1 MDSEK
6 EEDRGIHIDSNNIRF
21 SNSPARRT
29 QVQEV
34 QSPTKSVHP
43 EHNAMSGPTE
53 SIHKQADY
61 GMRTTDFFDDESDE
75 EDGLPRAITTDTFES
90 TSRSRSPTK
99 RKQMPPSGQSFVSR
113 CEPKRVS
120 MKALEPESEGYHR
133 MDSNLEQH
141 VPHPD
146 MADTES
152 YVGSVD
158 EFLPQTSPGGT
169 QLPKSAARLSS
180 TTRFRTS
187 GLGWNAASQAANYQ
201 SVYGKNRA
209 SSLYSDKIDQ
219 RLGVHQMAYEML
231 IQNMINDPEL
241 MSNKRSTIKDQRVSM
256 LPAALRTFD
265 PRSPRE
271 QLPANPS
278 PERTSSHR
286 SGQSRKKARFV
297 PSPID
302 VGNTRGSLPSDIVR
316 TPYPHYT
323 QQLHRKDMHRSPPPI
338 PESPGAQQ
346 SSDSLLTLSI
356 RRSNPNSRPRVTTLT
371 IPASNDYSA
380 IRTNEKGNTEQHTS
394 SHNFDDQDLFHQIHS
409 AYRSLASRFLR
420 AFCARSLSRIVVSSP
435 ATRAPEAG
443 HGWLLSPRSPRFLA
457 YQGPTDTF
465 SEETIMEIYRRPHSG
480 KQRFAFVH
488 WARRLAGSGQH
499 HHHHHHHHH
508 HQQQQQQ
515 QQQSSTNERHAE
527 RDFDAEQQRHPSS
540 YPPNTTTDPDAI
552 EDLVFLAEQPEGLE
566 FIVSWSVSR
575 ILSAL
580 LAIVFLSFAACLLWI
595 FLGSQTAPSQPF
607 SLGKGGLRGAGDRV
621 ESGVLIGVLVLLVGL
636 TGFGGWVGVS
646 WLVM

>member
-1 MDSEK
+1 MDTGREEYHGIHMDSN
-6 EEDRGIHIDSNNIRF
+6 SIRF

-29 QVQEV
+29 QVQQV
-34 QSPTKSVHP
+34 QSPTKSIHP
-43 EHNAMSGPTE
+43 EHNAMNDQTE
-53 SIHKQADY
+53 STHKQADY
-61 GMRTTDFFDDESDE
+61 GLRTTDFFDEESDE
-75 EDGLPRAITTDTFES
+75 EDGLPRAITTDTFDS
-90 TSRSRSPTK
+90 GSRSRSPAK

-120 MKALEPESEGYHR
+120 MKALEPESEGYQR
-133 MDSNLEQH
+133 VDSNLDRQ
-141 VPHPD
+141 VPNPD

-158 EFLPQTSPGGT
+158 EFLPQTSPGGS
-169 QLPKSAARLSS
+169 QLPKPAARLSS

-201 SVYGKNRA
+201 NIYGHNRG
-209 SSLYSDKIDQ
+209 SSTYSDKVDQ

-241 MSNKRSTIKDQRVSM
+241 VSNKRSTLKEQRISM

-265 PRSPRE
+265 PRSPRD

-286 SGQSRKKARFV
+286 SGKKARFV

-302 VGNTRGSLPSDIVR
+302 VGDTRNSLPSDLVR
-316 TPYPHYT
+316 TPYPHCRDYRKD
-323 QQLHRKDMHRSPPPI
+323 LHRSPPI
-338 PESPGAQQ
+338 PESPGALQ

-380 IRTNEKGNTEQHTS
+380 IRTNEKGTTEQHTS

-409 AYRSLASRFLR
+409 AYRSLSGPFLR
-420 AFCARSLSRIVVSSP
+420 AFSARSLSRIVVSGP
-435 ATRAPEAG
+435 TTRGADTG
-443 HGWLLSPRSPRFLA
+443 HGWLLDPRSPRILA
-457 YQGPTDTF
+457 YQGLTDTF
-465 SEETIMEIYRRPHSG
+465 SEEKFMEMYRRPVAG
-480 KQRFAFVH
+480 RQRFAFVH
-488 WARRLAGSGQH
+488 WARRLAGAGGGS
-499 HHHHHHHHH
+499 
-508 HQQQQQQ
+508 QQKVR
-515 QQQSSTNERHAE
+515 SSTNERNVE
-527 RDFDAEQQRHPSS
+527 RDAEVEAEAPQEQ
-540 YPPNTTTDPDAI
+540 PNATPYSPNDYG
-552 EDLVFLAEQPEGLE
+552 EDDDIIFRAEQPEGLE
-566 FIVSWSVSR
+566 FVVSWSASR
-575 ILSAL
+575 ILCAL
-580 LAIVFLSFAACLLWI
+580 TAILIFSIAACLLWI
-595 FLGSQTAPSQPF
+595 FLGDQTAPSEPF
-607 SLGKGGLRGAGDRV
+607 TLGSAGFRGAGDRV

-636 TGFGGWVGVS
+636 TGFGGWLGVS